1 MTITITKMGCIL
13 SDRYYIGIDL
23 GTVNTCLAYVDES
36 ADVKISRNDDGNGL
50 LPSAILFT
58 ENGKYI
64 GSKAL
69 EKSTGYN
76 SSNSVF
82 FFKRMMGTNYKRT
95 YDGVTYNLSEMSA
108 MILTK
113 VIKNFTN
120 NTGVIVDSAVVTV
133 PGDFDDTEKN
143 ATIMAAKIAGIKNI
157 ELLNE
162 SVAASI
168 AYRHFNKN
176 TEDKKIIV
184 YNLGGGTLDVTIMS
198 ITGSSFSMMSNE
210 SDKNIGGKDWDL
222 QLANIIQKKVLDAS
236 GKTIDN
242 IVSNSKFRMT
252 LITEAEKQKI
262 ILETNERSVGT
273 IILDNEPIKYI
284 VTRTEFE
291 NATFWLTIRT
301 INMVGYALR
310 NAGLTMKDIDCIVL
324 VGGPTKMPQIQR
336 SLKEAYPSVDII
348 SFDPQHAVARGAS
361 LYARSIFFK
370 KDIKVIPIATKTI
383 GILAGIDG
391 VEKICNAIFRNTPLP
406 IDKTLICRPKR
417 DGHKSLDILIYESL
431 VRNREDFTDVSNG
444 KLLAK
449 NVYNMSGK
457 ITRGK
462 TKIPI
467 RFMAAE
473 DGRVSITVECNSIR
487 NEYQIYDTVTTND
500 TIDESKTKL
509 EDVL

>member
-1 MTITITKMGCIL
+1 M

-23 GTVNTCLAYVDES
+23 GTVNTCLAYANED
-36 ADVKISRNDDGNGL
+36 ADVKISKNDDDSGL

-64 GSKAL
+64 GNKAL
-69 EKSTGYN
+69 EKSAEY
-76 SSNSVF
+76 SASNSVF
-82 FFKRMMGTNYKRT
+82 FFKRMMGTDYRRT
-95 YDGVTYNLSEMSA
+95 YSGITYNSSEMSA

-113 VIKNFTN
+113 IIKNFTN
-120 NTGVIVDSAVVTV
+120 NTGVTVDSAVVTV
-133 PGDFDDTEKN
+133 PGDFDDTERN
-143 ATIMAAKIAGIKNI
+143 ATIVAAKIAGIKKLK
-157 ELLNE
+157 LLNE

-168 AYRHFNKN
+168 AYRHFNRS

-184 YNLGGGTLDVTIMS
+184 YNLGGGTIDVTVMS
-198 ITGSSFSMMSNE
+198 IVGSSFRMMSNE

-236 GKTIDN
+236 GKTTDDI
-242 IVSNSKFRMT
+242 ISKSEFRMA

-262 ILETNERSVGT
+262 ILETDDKTMGT
-273 IILDNEPIKYI
+273 VILNNKPIKYV

-291 NATFWLTIRT
+291 DATLWLMIRT

-324 VGGPTKMPQIQR
+324 VGGPTKMPQVQR
-336 SLKEAYPSVDII
+336 SLKEAYPSMDIV

-361 LYARSIFFK
+361 LYARSIFLK
-370 KDIKVIPIATKTI
+370 NDIKVIPIATKTI

-391 VEKICNAIFRNTPLP
+391 VEKICNVIFRNTPLP

-417 DGHKSLDILIYESL
+417 DDHKSLDISIYESL
-431 VRNREDFTDVSNG
+431 VRNRENFTDVLNG
-444 KLLAK
+444 RLLSK
-449 NVYNMSGK
+449 NVYNMNGK

-462 TKIPI
+462 TKIFI
-467 RFMAAE
+467 RFVAAE
-473 DGRVSITVECNSIR
+473 DGRISITVECNG
-487 NEYQIYDTVTTND
+487 NHNDYQIYDPILTNV
-500 TIDESKTKL
+500 TIDESKMKL